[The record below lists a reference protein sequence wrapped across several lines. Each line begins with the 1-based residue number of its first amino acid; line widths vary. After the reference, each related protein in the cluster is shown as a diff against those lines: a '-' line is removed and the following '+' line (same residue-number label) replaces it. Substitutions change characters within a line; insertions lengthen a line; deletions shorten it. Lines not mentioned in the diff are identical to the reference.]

1 MLFRITIG
9 LTGWFG
15 DGGGDE
21 GRVRGGLSGIVGE
34 DESDDKAGRRLTGSR
49 FPPGKLS
56 IQDKEKGF
64 KTVLERHGWR

>member
-15 DGGGDE
+15 DGRGDK
-21 GRVRGGLSGIVGE
+21 GRVRGRLSGIVGE
-34 DESDDKAGRRLTGSR
+34 GECDDKADLRLTGSR